1 MDSINGLITC
11 TGLEHP
17 INLHFITFKREMSYF
32 PKLSSLTP
40 HPRSI
45 SKVCTRGV
53 GCWPG
58 ILPPDYSD

>member
-32 PKLSSLTP
+32 PELSSLTP

-45 SKVCTRGV
+45 SEV
-53 GCWPG
+53 
-58 ILPPDYSD
+58 